1 MSMSLYIFSD
11 FTKPRATAYG
21 ELGGALNPLEAC
33 GMSKFDIR
41 RLRAWIGK
49 HFAAKSTLANPHASK
64 EQLQEAAD
72 QAAKVKGH
80 HGSIV

>member
-33 GMSKFDIR
+33 GMSKAPWSV
-41 RLRAWIGK
+41 LRPNRAVLVSG
-49 HFAAKSTLANPHASK
+49 
-64 EQLQEAAD
+64 
-72 QAAKVKGH
+72 
-80 HGSIV
+80 